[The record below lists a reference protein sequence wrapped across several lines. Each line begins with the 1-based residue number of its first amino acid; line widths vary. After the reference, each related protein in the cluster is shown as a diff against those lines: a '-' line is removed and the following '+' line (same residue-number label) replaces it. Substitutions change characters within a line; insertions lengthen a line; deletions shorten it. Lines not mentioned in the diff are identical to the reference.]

1 MPKARSWPRIVV
13 HADMDA
19 FYAAVEQLDDPKLRG
34 KPILVGGRSG
44 RGVVLTAS
52 YEARPFGVHSAMPMA
67 RARRLCPQ
75 ALIVPPR
82 FDRYQQISETI
93 MDVFENF
100 SPHVE
105 ALSLDEAFLDMTGA
119 EEFFGPPSEMGR
131 RIKAAV
137 RDATSLA
144 VSVGISG
151 TKYVAKVASDHGKP
165 DGLCVV
171 PQERARAWLAPMPVS
186 RLWGAGPKLQAKL
199 IKAGYETI
207 GDIAATDER
216 VLIARLGAIGERLH
230 ALAHA
235 HDPRTVARHRGA
247 KSIGCDRTLEVDVS
261 RRQDICLHLN
271 RAADTLGR
279 RLRRKGYVARG
290 VRLKLKTSD
299 FRLLT
304 RQRTLPEPTDV
315 AATLYRNVVP
325 LVDQLLPEAPFRLVG
340 LAAYD
345 LARITATQ
353 PDLFDTDAPR
363 RRLEAAIDA
372 LSARFGP
379 DVVHRAAD
387 LAERHPLRLAPNLDF
402 LDSDE
407 DDEA

>member
-1 MPKARSWPRIVV
+1 MPRVRTWPRIVV

-34 KPILVGGRSG
+34 RPILVGGRSG

-82 FDRYQQISETI
+82 FERYQEISERL
-93 MDVFENF
+93 MEAFADF
-100 SPHVE
+100 SPRVE

-119 EEFFGPPSEMGR
+119 EEFFGPPEKMGK
-131 RIKAAV
+131 RIKEAV
-137 RDATSLA
+137 RDATSLI
-144 VSVGISG
+144 VSVGLSG
-151 TKYVAKVASDHGKP
+151 TKYVAKVASDYGKP
-165 DGLCVV
+165 DGLTVV
-171 PQERARAWLAPMPVS
+171 PQDRAQAWLAPMPVS
-186 RLWGAGPKLQAKL
+186 RLWGAGPKLQARLVKIGL
-199 IKAGYETI
+199 PTI

-216 VLIARLGAIGERLH
+216 VLVARLGQIGERLH

-235 HDPRTVARHRGA
+235 RDPRPVARNRAA
-247 KSIGCDRTLEVDVS
+247 KSVGCDRTLEVDIS
-261 RRQDICLHLN
+261 RRDAICQHLH

-290 VRLKLKTSD
+290 VRVKLKTTD

-304 RQRTLPEPTDV
+304 RQRTLAEPTDV

-325 LVDQLLPEAPFRLVG
+325 LLESMLPEAPFRLVG

-345 LARITATQ
+345 LTRIVARQ
-353 PDLFDTDAPR
+353 SDLFDTDAPR

-372 LSARFGP
+372 LAERFGP

-387 LAERHPLRLAPNLDF
+387 LAQPRAPRLAPTLDF
-402 LDSDE
+402 LDDE
-407 DDEA
+407 DDDAP

>member
-1 MPKARSWPRIVV
+1 
-13 HADMDA
+13 
-19 FYAAVEQLDDPKLRG
+19 
-34 KPILVGGRSG
+34 
-44 RGVVLTAS
+44 
-52 YEARPFGVHSAMPMA
+52 
-67 RARRLCPQ
+67 
-75 ALIVPPR
+75 
-82 FDRYQQISETI
+82 
-93 MDVFENF
+93 
-100 SPHVE
+100 
-105 ALSLDEAFLDMTGA
+105 
-119 EEFFGPPSEMGR
+119 
-131 RIKAAV
+131 
-137 RDATSLA
+137 
-144 VSVGISG
+144 
-151 TKYVAKVASDHGKP
+151 
-165 DGLCVV
+165 
-171 PQERARAWLAPMPVS
+171 MPVS

-199 IKAGYETI
+199 LKAGFETI
-207 GDIAATDER
+207 GDIAAADER
-216 VLIARLGAIGERLH
+216 VLAARLGAIGERLH

-235 HDPRTVARHRGA
+235 HDPRTVARYRAA

-261 RRQDICLHLN
+261 RRQDICVHLN

-290 VRLKLKTSD
+290 VRLKLKTTD

-345 LARITATQ
+345 LARVTVTQ

-402 LDSDE
+402 LDGDE